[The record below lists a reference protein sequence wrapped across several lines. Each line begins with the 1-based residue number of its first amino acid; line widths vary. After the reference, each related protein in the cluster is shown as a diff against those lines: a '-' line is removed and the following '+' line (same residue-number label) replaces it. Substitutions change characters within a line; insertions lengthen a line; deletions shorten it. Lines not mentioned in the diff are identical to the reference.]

1 MIILFAFTP
10 LSMISILV
18 MTPTVL
24 IPFGSSLRAV
34 LIPSEVVI
42 SALAGT
48 TQRIIVLESAQY
60 LSTIVLVIY
69 SMFSAWPAIGM
80 RVIPGK
86 SIKVRSG
93 QVCEYTF
100 NTMGLST
107 IPLLLP
113 QTLSVSPSIFSFT
126 FCMSKNFYPGI
137 SSEKIA
143 QGFTFSLRW
152 FKRNSSGRLVQT
164 PSPLGRKS
172 RPTIVSRTEDFPADW
187 PPTTA
192 ILGKL
197 IPVLCT
203 PTSLNSSYIS
213 KIALD

>member
-1 MIILFAFTP
+1 
-10 LSMISILV
+10 MISILV

-48 TQRIIVLESAQY
+48 TQRMIVLESAQY

-80 RVIPGK
+80 RVIPGR
-86 SIKVRSG
+86 SISVRSG
-93 QVCEYTF
+93 HVCEYTF

-107 IPLLLP
+107 IPLLFP
-113 QTLSVSPSIFSFT
+113 HTLSVSPLILSLT
-126 FCMSKNFYPGI
+126 CCMSKNFYPGS
-137 SSEKIA
+137 SSEKMA
-143 QGFTFSLRW
+143 HGFTFSLRW

-192 ILGKL
+192 ILGRL

-203 PTSLNSSYIS
+203 PTSLNSSYKG
-213 KIALD
+213 KITLESRLNFVFE